1 MGVLLLRGLVA
12 LVIALIL
19 KPFLNSPLTLAK
31 GTTILAP
38 LLSKFSLSIFTSLF
52 LCVFLIPNEQMF
64 GLSVCLF

>member
-38 LLSKFSLSIFTSLF
+38 LLSKFSLHIHKPF
-52 LCVFLIPNEQMF
+52 L
-64 GLSVCLF
+64 VCFF

>member
-38 LLSKFSLSIFTSLF
+38 LLSKFSLHIHKPF
-52 LCVFLIPNEQMF
+52 L
-64 GLSVCLF
+64 VCFFNT